1 MPAQTSTAWVLED
14 QKGFGSLTP
23 RSAHISS
30 HNSQHPKSQASPIS
44 IPDWDSTCSHG
55 VFHETALVSMPSTLD
70 FIETSTLTC
79 SGLMAWN
86 ALFGIAGHVPK
97 EGSFVILQGSGGVC
111 IAALQFAVAV
121 GATVI
126 ATTSSDAKADRLRAL
141 GANHVINCRT
151 DSAWGK
157 TAKSLIY
164 NRKGVDIVVDVGGLS
179 TLPQSFKAVNTNGVI
194 ALTTM
199 LAQSEDGC
207 RAFSDGLHVE
217 CESLLGTRDQF
228 VEMNRFIE
236 LKGIKPVVG
245 EKIFGFRYAKE
256 AFGYLEGQKHISLR
270 FVFGWTKIIL

>member
-1 MPAQTSTAWVLED
+1 
-14 QKGFGSLTP
+14 
-23 RSAHISS
+23 
-30 HNSQHPKSQASPIS
+30 
-44 IPDWDSTCSHG
+44 
-55 VFHETALVSMPSTLD
+55 MPSTLD

-121 GATVI
+121 DATVI

-157 TAKSLIY
+157 TAKSLTY

-179 TLPQSFKAVNTNGVI
+179 TLPQSFKAVKTNGVI
-194 ALTTM
+194 TLTTM
-199 LAQSEDGC
+199 LAQSEDQAAVPSLMDC
-207 RAFSDGLHVE
+207 MLN
-217 CESLLGTRDQF
+217 ESLLGTRDQF

-270 FVFGWTKIIL
+270 FCIRLD